1 MKPTSTPGDERPGQG
16 GTVQEATYRT
26 RPAAI
31 ISYLFGVA
39 ALAVAAWFAGCGSQ
53 NDRLPGSGGPVLAQV
68 NTDRLTKADL
78 DSLAPEGY
86 EFDET
91 NLRQILDKWVSNS
104 LMYQEALS
112 RGLNKRPSVIRHM
125 KRLERD
131 YLVNELL
138 EEVTADARVGVTDVM
153 AYYNQHKDE
162 FSYEVKIQRII
173 VPDSMMAVQTLAD
186 IKAGGD
192 FTKLAKERSRDM
204 LLEGGQESRY
214 FARDVGDP
222 RMGGDPHLAEV
233 IFALAPGQVSDVVRT
248 QEGYQI
254 VKLVDRKKVKAETS
268 LADVK
273 DQIEAVLNY
282 RRSQAIVDSILS
294 ELRARAKIEIKPD
307 AYFAEPGRK

>member
-1 MKPTSTPGDERPGQG
+1 MYKTDDRIRPLGSPSFS
-16 GTVQEATYRT
+16 A
-26 RPAAI
+26 
-31 ISYLFGVA
+31 LA
-39 ALAVAAWFAGCGSQ
+39 ALFLAVWFAGCGTQ
-53 NDRLPGSGGPVLAQV
+53 QDRLPGSGGPVLAQV
-68 NTDRLTKADL
+68 NNDKLTKADL

-112 RGLNKRPSVIRHM
+112 RGLTKRPSVIRHL

-138 EEVTADARVGVTDVM
+138 EEITANAQVNPDDVV

-162 FSYEVKIQRII
+162 FNYEVKIQRII
-173 VPDSMMAVQTLAD
+173 VPDSILAVQTLAD
-186 IKAGGD
+186 AKSGVD
-192 FTKLAKERSRDM
+192 FTKLAKERSRDI

-222 RMGGDPHLAEV
+222 RMGGDPNLAEA
-233 IFALAPGQVSDVVRT
+233 IFALTPGQLSDVIRT

-268 LADVK
+268 LADVR
-273 DQIEAVLNY
+273 DQIEAVLSY
-282 RRSQAIVDSILS
+282 RRSQAIVDSVLS
-294 ELRARAKIEIKPD
+294 ELRARAKIEIRPD

>member
-1 MKPTSTPGDERPGQG
+1 VHQARIRIRPTAISLIL
-16 GTVQEATYRT
+16 
-26 RPAAI
+26 PA
-31 ISYLFGVA
+31 VA
-39 ALAVAAWFAGCGSQ
+39 ALLLVALLAGCGTQ
-53 NDRLPGSGGPVLAQV
+53 QDRLPGSVGPILAQV
-68 NTDRLTKADL
+68 NSDKLTKADL

-91 NLRQILDKWVSNS
+91 NLRQVLDKWVSNS

-112 RGLNKRPSVIRHM
+112 RGLNKQPSVIRHL

-138 EEVTADARVGVTDVM
+138 EEITAGARAATPDVM
-153 AYYNQHKDE
+153 AYYNRHKDE
-162 FSYEVKIQRII
+162 FTYEVKIQRII

-186 IKAGGD
+186 AKSGAD
-192 FTKLAKERSRDM
+192 FTRLAKERSRDM

-222 RMGGDPHLAEV
+222 RMGGEPNLAEV
-233 IFALAPGQVSDVVRT
+233 IFALAPGQLSDVVRT

-254 VKLVDRKKVKAETS
+254 VKLIDRKKVKSEPS

-273 DQIEAVLNY
+273 DQIEAVLSY
-282 RRSQAIVDSILS
+282 RRSQAVVDSVLS
-294 ELRARAKIEIKPD
+294 GLRARAKIEIRSD